1 MTTDIVQAG
10 EEDFIVRH
18 DLQILQILKALKD
31 EESDLKVS
39 FNHGEDDFL
48 TRIIHIAA
56 DHQHLYL
63 DMTIDE
69 DFNKR
74 MVASPEL
81 LIHKDNGRRI
91 KWKARQHSVAKLTD
105 GYALKMEK
113 PTELVRLQRR
123 ELFRLKPPIL
133 NPIPCE
139 IPVPD
144 FENPEEKKRIQYNL
158 ADVSLGGIGL
168 IIQNSLHPSI
178 KVGTIFEGC
187 KINFPNLGEALLNL
201 EVKNVISLNNEKPEE
216 KYRVGLEFKKPSR
229 SSEGLIQKYTFD
241 LERSLLVTKSS
252 KE

>member
-1 MTTDIVQAG
+1 MTTDIAQAG

-31 EESDLKVS
+31 EGSDLKVS
-39 FNHGEDDFL
+39 FNHGEDDYV

-63 DMTIDE
+63 DMTLDE

-81 LIHKDNGRRI
+81 LIRKDNGIRI
-91 KWKARQHSVAKLTD
+91 KWKSRQHSVAKLSD
-105 GYALKMEK
+105 GYALKMEMPK
-113 PTELVRLQRR
+113 ELVRLQRR
-123 ELFRLKPPIL
+123 ELYRLKPPMVA
-133 NPIPCE
+133 PVPCE

-144 FENPEEKKRIQYNL
+144 HENPEVKKNIQYNL

-187 KINFPNLGEALLNL
+187 KINFPNIGEALINL
-201 EVKNVISLNNEKPEE
+201 EVKNINALNSDKAEE
-216 KYRVGLEFKKPSR
+216 KYRVGLEFKNPSR
-229 SSEGLIQKYTFD
+229 SSEGLIQKYTFN
-241 LERSLLVTKSS
+241 LERSLLVTKKS
-252 KE
+252 KL

>member
-69 DFNKR
+69 EFNNR

-81 LIHKDNGRRI
+81 LIHKDNGIRI

-105 GYALKMEK
+105 GYALKIEK

-123 ELFRLKPPIL
+123 ELFRLKPPMVT
-133 NPIPCE
+133 PIPCE

-144 FENPEEKKRIQYNL
+144 LENPEEKKRMQYNL

-168 IIQNSLHPSI
+168 IIQNGLHPSI

-201 EVKNVISLNNEKPEE
+201 EVKNVILLNNENPEE
-216 KYRVGLEFKKPSR
+216 KYRVGLEFKNPSR
-229 SSEGLIQKYTFD
+229 SSEGLIQKYTFN
-241 LERSLLVTKSS
+241 LERSLLDTKNS
-252 KE
+252 KV

>member
-1 MTTDIVQAG
+1 MTTDIAQSG

-18 DLQILQILKALKD
+18 KLEILQILNALKD
-31 EESDLKVS
+31 EENDLKVS
-39 FNHGEDDFL
+39 FNHGEDDYV
-48 TRIIHIAA
+48 TRIIHISD

-81 LIHKDNGRRI
+81 LIHKDNGIRI
-91 KWKARQHSVAKLTD
+91 KWKARQHCVAKLTD
-105 GYALKMEK
+105 GYALKMEMPK
-113 PTELVRLQRR
+113 ALVRLQRR
-123 ELFRLKPPIL
+123 ELFRLKTPMV

-144 FENPEEKKRIQYNL
+144 HENPKVKKSIQYNL

-168 IIQNSLHPSI
+168 IIQNDLHPSL

-187 KINFPNLGEALLNL
+187 KINFPNLGEAILNL
-201 EVKNVISLNNEKPEE
+201 EVKNIIPLSKDKLNE
-216 KYRVGLEFKKPSR
+216 KYRVGLEFKNPSR
-229 SSEGLIQKYTFD
+229 SSESLIQHYTFN
-241 LERSLLVTKSS
+241 LERSLLVTKNS